1 MVELISKPAPARVN
15 GRPSSSLGTIHQEG
29 YPIFLY
35 ESALDQIIEFSEREL
50 SRELGGFL
58 LGGIYKDK
66 RDYIEIE
73 HFLPAVEA
81 RSQLASFTFTH
92 DTWAEM
98 NRSVALK
105 YPDKTVVG
113 WHHTSSR
120 FWHLPI
126 QLRHVHP
133 PKFFHSAMAGSD
145 GGRSKATRVR
155 FLSVGRRRRCGLRVY
170 LRPFIG
176 EVVETIFAHSG
187 EQGSLPD

>member
-113 WHHTSSR
+113 WHHT
-120 FWHLPI
+120 
-126 QLRHVHP
+126 HP
-133 PKFFHSAMAGSD
+133 GFGI
-145 GGRSKATRVR
+145 
-155 FLSVGRRRRCGLRVY
+155 FLSSYDMFIHRNFFTQPWQVAMVVDPKRHEFGFFQWVGEDVVDCG
-170 LRPFIG
+170 FICVPSS
-176 EVVETIFAHSG
+176 EK
-187 EQGSLPD
+187 